1 MTSNNQV
8 SPVIRISRGERDASA
23 RATHLEAA
31 SKKYLETT
39 IERKQMST
47 TTTFKRIALV
57 AVAALG
63 LGVLSSVPSQAS
75 IPAGNITI
83 SGQTNGTVTAAKSDS
98 TTAAKFA
105 LTYLKTATADS
116 VAVTTTLKSRAT
128 GSTGS
133 NIALMPL
140 DTATSS
146 VANTFTAPALGESNT
161 AGVNVA
167 FSGSGYVGGTFA
179 VFLESATTVRT
190 AGDYVVT
197 VIVTPYENGAAVAA
211 NVRSFDLTI
220 TQAALA
226 AESTAVSSSLS
237 KAYMSQGATYVAGT
251 TTDSTIAV
259 AATASAT
266 TQAVVRVILKNAAD
280 VTGTVAESVTVT
292 INNGSLGSASNT
304 NLGAKQLV
312 LQYVKATGYVDVFV
326 FANGQSG
333 VATINISTPSVTF
346 PAKTLTFYGTTYKS
360 IAAAQYAS
368 VIGTSSTV
376 AVAGTALDEN
386 NSSFGSAITVYAYS
400 SDTSVVSDFGTACTY
415 NSTAKAALCSLTGVK
430 NGTANITLRD
440 KATLAASTVASNAVA
455 VRVST
460 ETAATVSLSTDKA
473 TYAPGEKGYLFVKV
487 LDADGKV
494 VPAGTVTNLFAAGG
508 IVASASVGSASD
520 TTTAVEI
527 VTAVST
533 SAPLSVDPVK
543 IYTFYA
549 PQSGGN
555 FMFEAKGGSS
565 LPTAGQ
571 VAVTAKL
578 TVTDSGAAALAAVT
592 ALATTVASLR
602 TLIVTLTNLVLKI
615 QKKVRA

>member
-23 RATHLEAA
+23 RATHLKAA

-98 TTAAKFA
+98 ATAAKFA
-105 LTYLKTATADS
+105 LTYLKTATDDS

-140 DTATSS
+140 DTKTSS

-292 INNGSLGSASNT
+292 INNGSLGSATNT

-360 IAAAQYAS
+360 IAAAPYAS

-555 FMFEAKGGSS
+555 FIFEAKGGSS

-571 VAVTAKL
+571 VAVSAKL

-592 ALATTVASLR
+592 ALATTVAALR
-602 TLIVTLTNLVLKI
+602 TLIVRLTNLVLKI
-615 QKKVRA
+615 QKAVR

>member
-1 MTSNNQV
+1 
-8 SPVIRISRGERDASA
+8 
-23 RATHLEAA
+23 
-31 SKKYLETT
+31 
-39 IERKQMST
+39 MST